1 MRFSIFG
8 MAALAAI
15 LAACSSPDP
24 EPAGDTAPHGQ
35 IEASAAPEYD
45 LDAAVWMHDA
55 SDLVPEEGVI
65 FGQLDNGM
73 RYIIMQN
80 DRPENTA
87 SMRFRIDA
95 GSLDE
100 TDAQRGISH
109 FLEHMAFNGSAN
121 VPEGEMIKILER
133 FGLAF
138 GPDTN
143 AFTSFDQIQYQLDLP
158 STEAD
163 VIDTG
168 FFLMRETASN
178 LTLDPEA
185 IDKERGVIASE
196 ARTRNSVGLRAALQ
210 STKFLMPDTIV
221 ADRFPIGDLE
231 VIATAPRERFVEI
244 YEASYRPERATFVI
258 VGDFDPEAM
267 RTQIEDQFSDWTGKG
282 TVPQKPEIGSI
293 DAARPTEADVFYDP
307 DTSTSVTISL
317 VKPRGRLPDT
327 AAQRQLNVIE
337 ALGHDVL
344 NRRLGALARQA
355 DAPFIGA
362 RSSNSNSFNLA
373 QTVQVSASTTPDGW
387 QAGLSAIEQELR
399 RAIEFG
405 FSQAEIDEQV
415 ANIRA
420 GLENRVDQYGTRQTP
435 SLAGQLASTVNEAVF
450 TTPASSLARFEQSL
464 EMMTPER
471 VHAAF
476 KDQWSDAE
484 PQLQLASNIENA
496 NTPADVLAAYRAS
509 VAIAVEPPVVEEAQ
523 AFAYTD
529 FGPAGA
535 IVSDERIEDLGVR
548 MLRFENNVR
557 LNIKTTDFEDAII
570 RASTSIGGGEL
581 EFPQEMDGLGSLLG
595 FFASGGLEAHTADQ
609 LQSLLAGRSVS
620 FNLGAGADGF
630 GSRVATTPDDFELQM
645 QLLTAMITA
654 PGFRPEAEQQYQQA
668 IAAFYETIDAE
679 PGGVAAQIVPR
690 ILRSGDTRFGLA
702 AEEDLLSRSF
712 AELKSVTQRAFD
724 EGAIEIGIVGDID
737 EETAIDVI
745 ARTFGALPARL
756 AEPLEFAE
764 ARQVVFPEDRAE
776 VTLTHAGLADKA
788 LAMVYWPTDS
798 RADQKTNSTQNL
810 LRSVMRL
817 KLTEVLRE
825 ELGATYSPNAN
836 SERSYV
842 FPGFGFVSA
851 TSAVEPQDVDRVM
864 MAIDAIANEMATGG
878 ITEDELQRARQPIL
892 ENIEERLENN
902 GAWLSYIAT
911 AQSDPDYLAEVRSGA
926 DVYSSI
932 TVEDL
937 TAMAAQYLQPEEAL
951 KIRIISENWDG

>member
-1 MRFSIFG
+1 MKFSVFG
-8 MAALAAI
+8 IAALAAT
-15 LAACSSPDP
+15 LAACSSSDP
-24 EPAGDTAPHGQ
+24 EQAGDTASNGQ
-35 IEASAAPEYD
+35 IEANASPEYD

-80 DRPENTA
+80 NRPENTA
-87 SMRFRIDA
+87 SMRLRIDA

-100 TDAQRGISH
+100 TDAQSGISH

-158 STEAD
+158 STDAE

-178 LTLDPEA
+178 LTLGPEA

-210 STKFLMPDTIV
+210 STKFLMPDTII

-244 YEASYRPERATFVI
+244 YEASYRPERASFVI
-258 VGDFDPEAM
+258 VGDFDPEAI
-267 RTQIEDQFSDWTGKG
+267 RTQIEDQFGDWTGTG
-282 TVPQKPEIGSI
+282 TVPPKPDIGSV

-307 DTSTSVTISL
+307 DTTTSVTISL

-327 AAQRQLNVIE
+327 SAQRQQNVIE
-337 ALGHDVL
+337 ALGHGVL

-362 RSSNSNSFNLA
+362 RSGNSNSFNLA
-373 QTVQVSASTTPDGW
+373 QTVQLSASTTPDGW
-387 QAGLSAIEQELR
+387 QTGLNAIEQELR

-405 FSQAEIDEQV
+405 FSQAEIDEQL
-415 ANIRA
+415 ANIRT

-435 SLAGQLASTVNEAVF
+435 TLAGQLASTVNEAVF
-450 TTPASSLARFEQSL
+450 TTPASSLERFEQSVGV
-464 EMMTPER
+464 MTPEL
-471 VHAAF
+471 VHEAF
-476 KDQWSDAE
+476 KAQWSGAE
-484 PQLQLASNIENA
+484 PQLQLASNVENA
-496 NTPADVLAAYRAS
+496 NTPADLLAAYRAS
-509 VAIAVEPPVVEEAQ
+509 AAVPVEPPVAQEAQ

-529 FGPAGA
+529 FGPAGE

-581 EFPQEMDGLGSLLG
+581 EFPQELDGLGSLLG
-595 FFASGGLEAHTADQ
+595 FFPSGGLEAHTADQ

-645 QLLTAMITA
+645 QLLTAMMTA

-690 ILRSGDTRFGLA
+690 ILHSGDTRFGLA
-702 AEEDLLSRSF
+702 SEEELLNRNF
-712 AELKSVTQRAFD
+712 AELKAVTQRAFD

-737 EETAIDVI
+737 EQTAIDVV
-745 ARTFGALPARL
+745 ARTFGALPTRL

-764 ARQVVFPEDRAE
+764 ARQVAFPEDRTE

-798 RADQKTNSTQNL
+798 RADQKTNSTQSL

-817 KLTEVLRE
+817 KLTEILRE
-825 ELGATYSPNAN
+825 ELGATYSPGAN
-836 SERSYV
+836 SERSFV

-851 TSAVEPQDVDRVM
+851 TSAVEPQDIDRVM
-864 MAIDAIANEMATGG
+864 AAIDAIASDMATGG

-902 GAWLSYIAT
+902 SAWLSYIAT
-911 AQSDPDYLAEVRSGA
+911 AQSDPEYLSQVRTSA
-926 DVYSSI
+926 DVYTSI

-937 TAMAAQYLQPEEAL
+937 TAMAAQYLKSEEAL
-951 KIRIISENWDG
+951 KVRIDSENWDG